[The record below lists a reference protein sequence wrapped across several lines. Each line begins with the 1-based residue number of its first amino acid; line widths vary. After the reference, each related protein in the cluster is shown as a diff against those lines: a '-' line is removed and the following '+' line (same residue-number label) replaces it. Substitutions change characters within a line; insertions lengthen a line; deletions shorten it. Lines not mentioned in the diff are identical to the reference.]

1 MWLQDCQ
8 LLDCTLC
15 KSIIITTTAND
26 DNKNNNKSITNDKSN
41 TNNNNNKSNTRTK
54 LQSPSPV
61 VFIIARAFHEIW
73 CFSKKQNNKN
83 TTKCTGKNHER
94 QIQLLRRKAK
104 ENIIWNVKTF
114 FSLKGSSCSGWELE
128 KVWRG
133 REEKQIPASS
143 ASTSPCALPFHH
155 CIKSRK
161 RFIEDEKKAF
171 EGERWMS
178 RRCWKVEGGK
188 NVPENGP

>member
-15 KSIIITTTAND
+15 KSIIITTTAN
-26 DNKNNNKSITNDKSN
+26 NNKKNNNKSITNDKSN

-73 CFSKKQNNKN
+73 CFSKNKI
-83 TTKCTGKNHER
+83 TRTQPTVQARTIKDKYYCFAQR
-94 QIQLLRRKAK
+94 QKT
-104 ENIIWNVKTF
+104 NIIWNVKTF

-188 NVPENGP
+188 NVPEKGT